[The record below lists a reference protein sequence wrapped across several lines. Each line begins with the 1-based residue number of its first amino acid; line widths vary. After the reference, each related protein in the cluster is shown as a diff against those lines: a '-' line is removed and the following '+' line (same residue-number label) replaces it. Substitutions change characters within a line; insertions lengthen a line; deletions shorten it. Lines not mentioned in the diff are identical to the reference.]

1 MTQALI
7 EVRNLKQYY
16 HQDHMVV
23 KAVDDVSFTVQ
34 AGETFGLVG
43 ESGSGKS
50 TIGRAIVNLYQP
62 TDGQILYQG
71 QALSDVSKGERLDYN
86 KDVQMIFQDPYA

>member
-1 MTQALI
+1 MTQALF

-16 HQDHMVV
+16 HQDHTVV

-43 ESGSGKS
+43 VL
-50 TIGRAIVNLYQP
+50 TITR
-62 TDGQILYQG
+62 T
-71 QALSDVSKGERLDYN
+71 SK
-86 KDVQMIFQDPYA
+86 